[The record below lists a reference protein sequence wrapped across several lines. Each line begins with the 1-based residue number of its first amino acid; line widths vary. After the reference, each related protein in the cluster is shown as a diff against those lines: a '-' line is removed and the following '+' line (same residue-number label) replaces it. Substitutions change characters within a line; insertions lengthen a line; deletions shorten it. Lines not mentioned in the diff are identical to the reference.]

1 MIDYQKRKKVAKKS
15 PKQIKTAP
23 KKFDP
28 TIVMSGGK
36 EAVDMV
42 WTTETVNVAI
52 DNIKNGRKTYTP
64 FYEKNPRRRGAD
76 VVFEMSQHEMDEY
89 LRCMMDL
96 HYFAET
102 YCQLKND
109 GEVMNIKLRD
119 YQDAQLRMFLEE
131 PSRRHI
137 MLWSRQAS
145 KTTSSVLYILWEMT
159 FQNNKLTAIL
169 GNKLDTSKEV
179 LTKMKEVYELL
190 PFFLQAGIV
199 GWNEKTVA
207 FDNKCVMLAR
217 PCTKDALNGLS
228 VYILYIDEFAFC
240 FDGDKK
246 QQEEFL
252 SQAQPTL
259 AAVKNSILII
269 TSTPNGKDLFY
280 DLYNRAEK
288 GLTSFCP
295 SKVYWWQIPN
305 RDEAWAR
312 KQISEIGLEKFKIQ
326 FELSFD
332 ATMDKLLN
340 PATMRRLGKVSVDF
354 IDVRNKFE
362 NDFFENYI
370 NTDGKNSIRICPKLV
385 DDSINMKE
393 NFYVT
398 TSDLAEGLGGDS
410 DFTTNHVMKLGHK
423 MVNNKPHIY
432 FKQEMVF
439 ESNIYSLDFF
449 SKYMCELHSTILNQE
464 NVRYL
469 FEANK
474 YGDFHRLQILNIGD
488 DEFELELYP
497 ETFFKFR
504 RDADSNRM
512 SIGLLTN
519 RAIKKLAVKGF
530 KKAMESGLFDIR
542 DERTIKQVSNFQKDD
557 KGNYQAEVGHDDLVT
572 PFINMAWLISMNPM
586 ALQELCED
594 YLEAN
599 GLGGSKVRY
608 LTDLT
613 DNNSKYMMN
622 MMSSED

>member
-1 MIDYQKRKKVAKKS
+1 MVDYKNKKKVSKKRL
-15 PKQIKTAP
+15 KTP
-23 KKFDP
+23 ENKLFDP
-28 TIVMSGGK
+28 TITMSGGK
-36 EAVDMV
+36 EAVSVV
-42 WTTETVNVAI
+42 WTTENVNIAI
-52 DNIKNGRKTYTP
+52 NNIKNGIKTHTP
-64 FYEKNPRRRGAD
+64 FHEKNPSRRGAD
-76 VVFEMSQHEMDEY
+76 VVFKMTKDEMDEY
-89 LRCMMDL
+89 FKCMMDL

-102 YCQLKND
+102 WCQLKND

-119 YQDAQLRMFLEE
+119 YQDEQLRMFLNE

-137 MLWSRQAS
+137 MLWSRQAA
-145 KTTSSVLYILWEMT
+145 KTTSSCIFILWEMT

-179 LTKMKEVYELL
+179 LSKIKEVYELL

-217 PCTKDALNGLS
+217 PCTKDALNGLT

-280 DLYNRAEK
+280 DIYNRAEK
-288 GLTSFCP
+288 GLTSFVP

-305 RDEAWAR
+305 RDEAWAK

-340 PATMRRLGKVSVDF
+340 PATMRKLGKNKTTFV
-354 IDVRNKFE
+354 DVRERFE
-362 NDFFENYI
+362 HDFFENYI
-370 NTDGKNSIRICPKLV
+370 NEENKNSIRICPNVISDEIDLK
-385 DDSINMKE
+385 KE
-393 NFYVT
+393 FYIT
-398 TSDLAEGLGGDS
+398 SSDLAEGLGGDS
-410 DFTTNHVMKLGHK
+410 DATTNHLMRLQHK
-423 MVNNKPHIY
+423 VINGKPYIY
-432 FKQEMVF
+432 FKQDMVF
-439 ESNIYSLDFF
+439 ESNIYDLGSF
-449 SKYMCELHSTILNQE
+449 SKYMCELHTQILNQE

-474 YGDFHRLQILNIGD
+474 YGEYHRLQILNIGD
-488 DEFELELYP
+488 EDFDMELYP

-504 RDADSNRM
+504 RSADSNRM

-519 RAIKKLAVKGF
+519 RAVKKLAVKGF
-530 KKAMESGLFDIR
+530 KKAMESGLFEIYDK
-542 DERTIKQVSNFQKDD
+542 ETIQQISNFQKDD

-572 PFINMAWLISMNPM
+572 PFINMSWLVAMNPM

-594 YLEAN
+594 YLSHHDLEYD
-599 GLGGSKVRY
+599 KVNY
-608 LTDLT
+608 LVDLT
-613 DNNSKYMMN
+613 DSDSKYMMN
-622 MMSSED
+622 MMQDNS

>member
-1 MIDYQKRKKVAKKS
+1 MDYTKKIKKTHKKVL
-15 PKQIKTAP
+15 KTPVKAS
-23 KKFDP
+23 FDP
-28 TIVMSGGK
+28 TITLSGGK
-36 EAVDMV
+36 EAVSVV
-42 WTTETVNVAI
+42 WTTENVNIAI
-52 DNIKNGRKTYTP
+52 NNIKSGIKTHTP
-64 FYEKNPRRRGAD
+64 FHEKNPLRRGAD
-76 VVFEMSQHEMDEY
+76 VVFKMTVDEQEEY
-89 LRCMMDL
+89 LKCMMDL
-96 HYFAET
+96 HYFAEEW
-102 YCQLKND
+102 CKLKND
-109 GEVMNIKLRD
+109 GDVGSIKLRD
-119 YQDAQLRMFLEE
+119 YQDEQLRSFINE

-137 MLWSRQAS
+137 MLWSRQAA
-145 KTTSSVLYILWEMT
+145 KTTSSCIFILWEMT

-179 LTKMKEVYELL
+179 LTKIKEIYELL

-246 QQEEFL
+246 LQEEFL

-288 GLTSFCP
+288 GLTSFVP
-295 SKVYWWQIPN
+295 SKVYWWQIPG
-305 RDEAWAR
+305 RDAEWAKR
-312 KQISEIGLEKFKIQ
+312 QISEIGLEKFKIQ

-340 PATMRRLGKVSVDF
+340 PSTMKRLNDNKIDF
-354 IDVRNKFE
+354 IDVREKFE
-362 NDFFENYI
+362 HGFYENYI
-370 NTDGKNSIRICPKLV
+370 NDDTKNAIRICP
-385 DDSINMKE
+385 NMVTDAIDMKKE
-393 NFYVT
+393 FYIT

-410 DFTTNHVMKLGHK
+410 DYTTSHVMRLQHK
-423 MVNNKPHIY
+423 IVNGKPYIY
-432 FKQEMVF
+432 FKQDMLF
-439 ESNIYSLDFF
+439 ESNIYSLGVF
-449 SKYMCELHSTILNQE
+449 SKYMCELHTKVLNQD
-464 NVRYL
+464 NTRYL

-488 DEFELELYP
+488 DDFDLELYP

-504 RDADSNRM
+504 RSADSNRM

-519 RAIKKLAVKGF
+519 RAVKKLAVKGF
-530 KKAMESGLFDIR
+530 KKAMESGLIEVFDK
-542 DERTIKQVSNFQKDD
+542 ETIKQVSNFQKDD

-572 PFINMAWLISMNPM
+572 PFINMAWLIAMNPM
-586 ALQELCED
+586 SLQELCED
-594 YLEAN
+594 YLIAN
-599 GLGGSKVRY
+599 DIQSDKVNY
-608 LTDLT
+608 LVDLT
-613 DNNSKYMMN
+613 DNDSKYMMN
-622 MMSSED
+622 MMNESE